1 MTESLYSHGTVTEE
15 VLLLLLLT
23 LDTILQLFSYY
34 KCVTLGGEEEPPLD
48 CIIIS
53 AVDMKCAWSER

>member
-15 VLLLLLLT
+15 VLLLLLT

>member
-1 MTESLYSHGTVTEE
+1 MEHVTEE
-15 VLLLLLLT
+15 VLLLLLWT